1 MCNILHFCGVKNG
14 LVAKLVVMNYAAGG
28 CIFFVFQQQSR
39 LFVIVPLC

>member
-28 CIFFVFQQQSR
+28 CIFLYSNNN
-39 LFVIVPLC
+39 LDCL